1 MTNIKETQKM
11 ITQVVINLTMMA
23 IERKGNERVKDYP
36 VERITKGTLRRT
48 RKNERND
55 VINVN
60 DTTTMMIPMEA
71 VRRLL
76 IRISD
81 AIVDG
86 INERKKKIGMAQII
100 ADTNGRQLIT
110 TMTANVAV
118 MN

>member
-1 MTNIKETQKM
+1 
-11 ITQVVINLTMMA
+11 MMA
-23 IERKGNERVKDYP
+23 IERKGNERVNDHP

-60 DTTTMMIPMEA
+60 DTTMMIPMKA

-86 INERKKKIGMAQII
+86 INERKKKIGMTQII

-110 TMTANVAV
+110 TTTVKVAV
-118 MN
+118 MNQ